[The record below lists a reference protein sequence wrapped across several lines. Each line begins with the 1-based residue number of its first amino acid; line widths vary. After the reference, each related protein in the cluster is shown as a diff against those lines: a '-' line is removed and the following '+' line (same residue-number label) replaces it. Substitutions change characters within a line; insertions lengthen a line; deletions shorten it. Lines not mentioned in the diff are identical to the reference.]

1 MAITPNINRQ
11 SVLYAEVDFT
21 VADIGAGASG
31 SFNAIHL
38 PAGARPLGGFLDV
51 IVDANDGTAYTLS
64 VGDTV
69 GSSPDVDKYL
79 VATSVNAT
87 GAKVVDFTLPPL
99 GDAGGVIPSGGAW
112 VTVTAAATDGDADE
126 GTYKLAVWYVIE
138 DRVTEYEPYR
148 G

>member
-11 SVLYAEVDFT
+11 SVLYAEVDIAI
-21 VADIGAGASG
+21 ADISPAGSY
-31 SFNAIHL
+31 NAIHL
-38 PAGARPLGGFLDV
+38 PAGARVLSGFLDV
-51 IVDANDGTAYTLS
+51 IVDANDTTSYTLS

-79 VATSVNAT
+79 TATSVNGT
-87 GAKVVDFTLPPL
+87 GAKVVDFAIPPL
-99 GDAGGVIPSGGAW
+99 GDAVGVIPSGGAW
-112 VTVTAAATDGDADE
+112 VTVTGASGDGAEDE
-126 GTYKLAVWYVIE
+126 GTFKLAIWYVIE